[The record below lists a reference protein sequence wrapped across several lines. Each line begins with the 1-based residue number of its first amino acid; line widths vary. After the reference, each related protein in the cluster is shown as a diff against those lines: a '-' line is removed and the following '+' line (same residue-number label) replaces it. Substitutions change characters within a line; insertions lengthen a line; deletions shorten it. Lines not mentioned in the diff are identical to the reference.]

1 MNNPLVL
8 LGAYYIITRIVYVIL
23 FLQCLQWVIYFP
35 QVSLSL
41 TTMLSFVIVKL
52 LDWMTTMTL
61 VDHNFNVEDYL
72 DEDNNKE

>member
-52 LDWMTTMTL
+52 LDWTTTMTL

>member
-8 LGAYYIITRIVYVIL
+8 LGAYYIITRIVYTLLI
-23 FLQCLQWVIYFP
+23 LQCLQWVIYFP

-61 VDHNFNVEDYL
+61 VEHNFNVEDYL